1 MYTKTERLVAVMKG
15 EEGGHRG
22 GEGEAERV
30 CGKETGVREEA
41 TYKDNSQGKH
51 M

>member
-1 MYTKTERLVAVMKG
+1 MYTKTEGLVAAMKE

-22 GEGEAERV
+22 REGV